1 MAEATTGNNLA
12 GLNQGTG
19 IVSRISSSISN
30 VRKMTSDP
38 AVQKS
43 VPLIF
48 GVIVAFI
55 GLIVFFTM
63 QKSDMT
69 TLFASLPESE
79 KANVIQTLKQ
89 NGVDVSLNPSTGE
102 VIVPVKDYH
111 ESRMLLAGEG
121 LPSSVPDGYDTLGDM
136 PMGTSR
142 SVEAI
147 KIKQSL
153 EAELARSVNHISGI
167 SSARVHLAIPEKT
180 VFAREIALPSASVFV
195 KLSNGRSLGRQQVQS
210 IVHLVA
216 SSVPNLPSENIT
228 VVDQFGELLSKP
240 SSDVASSAS
249 NEQMSQTMRLGEI
262 YRSRIISLLTPIVGA
277 GNLKAEINV
286 DMNFTKREITEESVD
301 PKGNA
306 LRSEQTSLD
315 ESANPEARGIPGAL
329 SNAPPLAPDLKTKVP
344 EGKDAGGSLK
354 QRSQTSVKNYEVSR
368 KVETT
373 TAQYGEIKKIKAAVI
388 IREKKIIT
396 PEGLVTFEKF
406 SDEKLLEIKSLV
418 QEALGFDEV
427 RGDSVTV
434 TSSPFVDILE
444 ADVVPWYENESIK
457 ELAQQLATVL
467 ILAIVIFGALHPLL
481 KRVLVP
487 AGYTSGPG
495 AMAADDI
502 DDADEKIEVQEGESL
517 EDIKAKLKPK
527 KSAISAEM
535 LDTANTYDDKVAII
549 RMIVGDEAGR
559 VSSVFRN
566 MMSQNAKSDE
576 DKG

>member
-1 MAEATTGNNLA
+1 MAEATTGNNLT
-12 GLNQGTG
+12 GMNQSTG

-43 VPLIF
+43 IPLIF

-240 SSDVASSAS
+240 SKDVATSAS

-388 IREKKIIT
+388 IREKKIVT

-535 LDTANTYDDKVAII
+535 LDTANTYDDKVAVI

-559 VSSVFRN
+559 VSSVFKG
-566 MMSQNAKSDE
+566 MMEQDS
-576 DKG
+576 

>member
-1 MAEATTGNNLA
+1 MAEATTGNDL
-12 GLNQGTG
+12 TG
-19 IVSRISSSISN
+19 INQSTNPISRVFKSISN
-30 VRKMTSDP
+30 VRRMTSDP

-48 GVIVAFI
+48 GVIVAFV

-79 KANVIQTLKQ
+79 KSLVIQTLKQ
-89 NGVDVSLNPSTGE
+89 NGVNASLNPSTGE
-102 VIVPVKDYH
+102 VTVPVKDYH

-121 LPSSVPDGYDTLGDM
+121 LPSSVPDGYDSLGDM

-153 EAELARSVNHISGI
+153 EAELSRSINHISGVN
-167 SSARVHLAIPEKT
+167 SARVHLAIPEKT

-195 KLSNGRSLGRQQVQS
+195 KLANGRSLGRQQVQS

-240 SSDVASSAS
+240 SNNLSAS
-249 NEQMSQTMRLGEI
+249 ISSEQMSQTMRLGEI
-262 YRSRIISLLTPIVGA
+262 YKSRIISLLTPIVGA

-286 DMNFTKREITEESVD
+286 DMNFTQREITEESVD

-306 LRSEQTSLD
+306 LRSEQNSLD

-329 SNAPPLAPDLKTKVP
+329 SNAPPLAPDLKTQAP
-344 EGKDAGGSLK
+344 EGKEVGGNLK

-373 TAQYGEIKKIKAAVI
+373 KAQYGEIKRIKAAVI
-388 IREKKIIT
+388 IRQKEIVN
-396 PEGLVTFEKF
+396 PEGVVTFENF
-406 SDEKLLEIKSLV
+406 SEEKLLEIKSLV
-418 QEALGFDEV
+418 QEALGFDEA

-444 ADVVPWYENESIK
+444 ADSVPWYENTSIQ
-457 ELAQQLATVL
+457 ELTQQIATVL

-487 AGYTSGPG
+487 TGYSSGPG
-495 AMAADDI
+495 VMASDEEDDI
-502 DDADEKIEVQEGESL
+502 DDKIEVQEGESL

-527 KSAISAEM
+527 KAAISAEM
-535 LDTANTYDDKVAII
+535 LDTANTYDDKVAVI

-559 VSSVFRN
+559 VSSVFKN
-566 MMSQNAKSDE
+566 MMEKE
-576 DKG
+576 

>member
-1 MAEATTGNNLA
+1 MAEATTGNDIT
-12 GLNQGTG
+12 GVNQNAN
-19 IVSRISSSISN
+19 IISRISSSISN
-30 VRKMTSDP
+30 VRRMTSDP

-43 VPLIF
+43 IPLIF

-69 TLFASLPESE
+69 TLFSSLPESE
-79 KANVIQTLKQ
+79 KALVVQTLKQ
-89 NGVDVSLNPSTGE
+89 NGVNASLNPSTGE
-102 VIVPVKDYH
+102 VVVPVKDYH

-121 LPSSVPDGYDTLGDM
+121 LPSSVPDGYDSLGDM

-153 EAELARSVNHISGI
+153 EAELSRSINHISGV

-195 KLSNGRSLGRQQVQS
+195 KLANGRSLGRQQVQS

-240 SSDVASSAS
+240 SNDLSAS
-249 NEQMSQTMRLGEI
+249 ISSEQMSQTMRLGEI
-262 YRSRIISLLTPIVGA
+262 YKSRIISLLTPIVGA

-286 DMNFTKREITEESVD
+286 DMNFTQKEITEESVD

-306 LRSEQTSLD
+306 LRSEQSSLD

-329 SNAPPLAPDLKTKVP
+329 SNAPPLAPDLKKEVP
-344 EGKDAGGSLK
+344 QGKEPGGTLK

-373 TAQYGEIKKIKAAVI
+373 KAQYGEIEKIKAAVI
-388 IREKKIIT
+388 IREKKIIS
-396 PEGLVTFEKF
+396 PEGVITFEKF

-418 QEALGFDEV
+418 QEALGFDEA

-444 ADVVPWYENESIK
+444 ADEVPWYENDSVK
-457 ELAQQLATVL
+457 ELTQQLATVL

-495 AMAADDI
+495 VIASDEEDDV
-502 DDADEKIEVQEGESL
+502 DDKIEVQEGESL

-527 KSAISAEM
+527 KAAISAEM
-535 LDTANTYDDKVAII
+535 LDTANTYDDKVAVI

-559 VSSVFRN
+559 VSSVFKN
-566 MMSQNAKSDE
+566 MMEKE
-576 DKG
+576 

>member
-1 MAEATTGNNLA
+1 MAEATAENNLV
-12 GLNQGTG
+12 GINQGTG
-19 IVSRISSSISN
+19 VISRISSAVSN
-30 VRKMTSDP
+30 VRKITSDP

-43 VPLIF
+43 VPLVF

-55 GLIVFFTM
+55 GIIVFFTM
-63 QKSDMT
+63 QKSEMT

-79 KANVIQTLKQ
+79 KSAVVQALKQ

-102 VIVPVKDYH
+102 VIVPLNDYH
-111 ESRMLLAGEG
+111 QSRMLLAAEG
-121 LPSSVPDGYDTLGDM
+121 LPASVPDGYQSLGDM

-153 EAELARSVNHISGI
+153 EAELSRSITFISGI

-180 VFAREIALPSASVFV
+180 VFARELALPSASVFI
-195 KLSNGRSLGRQQVQS
+195 KLANGRSLGRQQVQS

-216 SSVPNLPSENIT
+216 SSVPSLPSENIT
-228 VVDQFGELLSKP
+228 VIDQFGELLSKP
-240 SSDVASSAS
+240 SSDAGSTASD
-249 NEQMSQTMRLGEI
+249 EQMSQTMRLGEI
-262 YRSRIISLLTPIVGA
+262 YRSRVVSLLTPMVGA

-286 DMNFTKREITEESVD
+286 DMSFTKSEITEESVD
-301 PKGNA
+301 PTGNA

-329 SNAPPLAPDLKTKVP
+329 SNAPPLAPDLKTETP
-344 EGKDAGGSLK
+344 AAQGEANNLK

-373 TAQYGEIKKIKAAVI
+373 TAQYGQIKKIKAAVI
-388 IREKKIIT
+388 IREKKIIAPDGT
-396 PEGLVTFEKF
+396 ISFDKL
-406 SDEKLLEIKSLV
+406 SDEKILEIKSLV
-418 QEALGFDEV
+418 QEALGFDKV

-434 TSSPFVDILE
+434 TSSPFVDIME
-444 ADVVPWYENESIK
+444 VAAAPWYESDAVRD
-457 ELAQQLATVL
+457 LAQQLATVL

-487 AGYTSGPG
+487 SGYSTGMG
-495 AMAADDI
+495 AMSGDD
-502 DDADEKIEVQEGESL
+502 DEMDNEKIEVSEGESL

-527 KSAISAEM
+527 KSSISAEM
-535 LDTANTYDDKVAII
+535 LDTANTYDDKVAVI

-559 VSSVFRN
+559 VSSVFKR
-566 MMSQNAKSDE
+566 MMQNDN
-576 DKG
+576 

>member
-1 MAEATTGNNLA
+1 MAEATTGNNLS
-12 GLNQGTG
+12 GLNQSTG
-19 IVSRISSSISN
+19 IVSRISTSISN
-30 VRKMTSDP
+30 VRKITSDP

-43 VPLIF
+43 IPLIF

-79 KANVIQTLKQ
+79 KASVIQTLKQ
-89 NGVDVSLNPSTGE
+89 NGIDVSLNPTTGE
-102 VIVPVKDYH
+102 VVVPVAEYH

-121 LPSSVPDGYDTLGDM
+121 LPSSVPNGYDTLGDM

-142 SVEAI
+142 SVEAV

-153 EAELARSVNHISGI
+153 EAELSRSINHISGVT
-167 SSARVHLAIPEKT
+167 SARVHLAIPEKT

-240 SSDVASSAS
+240 SGDSSTTASS
-249 NEQMSQTMRLGEI
+249 EQMSQTMRLGEI
-262 YRSRIISLLTPIVGA
+262 YRSRIISLLTPMVGA
-277 GNLKAEINV
+277 GNLKAEVNV

-329 SNAPPLAPDLKTKVP
+329 SNSPPLAPDLKKEAP
-344 EGKDAGGSLK
+344 ENKGVGANLK

-373 TAQYGEIKKIKAAVI
+373 TAQYGEVKKIKAAVI
-388 IREKKIIT
+388 IREMKSVS
-396 PEGLVTFEKF
+396 PEGVVSFEKF

-418 QEALGFDEV
+418 QEALGFDEA

-434 TSSPFVDILE
+434 TSSPFVDALE
-444 ADVVPWYENESIK
+444 EEIVPWYENESVK

-487 AGYTSGPG
+487 AGYTSGAG
-495 AMAADDI
+495 VMAADEE
-502 DDADEKIEVQEGESL
+502 DDADDKIEVQEGESL

-527 KSAISAEM
+527 KSSISAEM
-535 LDTANTYDDKVAII
+535 LDTANTYDDKVAVI

-559 VSSVFRN
+559 VSSVF
-566 MMSQNAKSDE
+566 KSMIEKDS
-576 DKG
+576 

>member
-1 MAEATTGNNLA
+1 MAEATTGNNIA
-12 GLNQGTG
+12 GINQGTG
-19 IVSRISSSISN
+19 IISRISSSISN

-63 QKSDMT
+63 QKADMT

-79 KANVIQTLKQ
+79 KSVVIQTLKQ
-89 NGVDVSLNPSTGE
+89 NGVNVSLNPSTGE
-102 VIVPVKDYH
+102 VTVPLEDYH
-111 ESRMLLAGEG
+111 NSRMLLAAEG
-121 LPSSVPDGYDTLGDM
+121 LPSSVPDGYDNLSDM

-147 KIKQSL
+147 RIKQSL
-153 EAELARSVNHISGI
+153 EAELSRSINFISGI

-195 KLSNGRSLGRQQVQS
+195 KLSSGRSLGRQQIQS

-240 SSDVASSAS
+240 SSDAASTASS
-249 NEQMSQTMRLGEI
+249 EQMSQTMRLGEI
-262 YRSRIISLLTPIVGA
+262 YKSRVISLLTPIVGA

-286 DMNFTKREITEESVD
+286 DMNFTKSEITEESVD

-329 SNAPPLAPDLKTKVP
+329 SNAPPLAPDLKKEAP
-344 EGKDAGGSLK
+344 ESAGAGTNLK

-373 TAQYGEIKKIKAAVI
+373 TAQYGVIKKIKAAVI
-388 IREKKIIT
+388 IREKKVLT
-396 PEGLVTFEKF
+396 AEGTYTFETLSK
-406 SDEKLLEIKSLV
+406 EKLIEIKSLV
-418 QEALGFDEV
+418 QEALGFDEA

-444 ADVVPWYENESIK
+444 ADIEPWYENNSIK
-457 ELAQQLATVL
+457 EMLQQFATIL

-481 KRVLVP
+481 KRVMVP
-487 AGYTSGPG
+487 ASFSSGAG
-495 AMAADDI
+495 VMAGDEIDI
-502 DDADEKIEVQEGESL
+502 DDEKIEVQEGESL

-535 LDTANTYDDKVAII
+535 LDTANTYDDKVAVI

-559 VSSVFRN
+559 VSSVFKG
-566 MMSQNAKSDE
+566 MMGNDARDS
-576 DKG
+576 

>member
-1 MAEATTGNNLA
+1 MAEATTGNNIA
-12 GLNQGTG
+12 GINQGTG
-19 IVSRISSSISN
+19 IISRISSSISN

-63 QKSDMT
+63 QKADMT
-69 TLFASLPESE
+69 TLFASLPENE
-79 KANVIQTLKQ
+79 KSAVIQTLKQ
-89 NGVDVSLNPSTGE
+89 NGVNVSLNPSTGE
-102 VIVPVKDYH
+102 VIVPLEDYH
-111 ESRMLLAGEG
+111 NSRMLLAAEG
-121 LPSSVPDGYDTLGDM
+121 LPSSVPDGYDNLSDM

-147 KIKQSL
+147 RIKQSL
-153 EAELARSVNHISGI
+153 EAELSRSINFISGI

-195 KLSNGRSLGRQQVQS
+195 KLSNGRSLGRQQIQS

-240 SSDVASSAS
+240 SGDAAGTAS

-262 YRSRIISLLTPIVGA
+262 YKSRVISLLTPIVGA

-286 DMNFTKREITEESVD
+286 DMNFTKSEITEESVD

-315 ESANPEARGIPGAL
+315 ESAKPEARGIPGAL
-329 SNAPPLAPDLKTKVP
+329 SNAPPLAPDLNKEAP
-344 EGKDAGGSLK
+344 EGKGAGKNLQ

-373 TAQYGEIKKIKAAVI
+373 TAQYGVIKKIKAAVI
-388 IREKKIIT
+388 IREKKVLT
-396 PEGLVTFEKF
+396 AEGTYTFETLSK
-406 SDEKLLEIKSLV
+406 EKLLEIKSLV

-434 TSSPFVDILE
+434 TSSPFVDMLE
-444 ADVVPWYENESIK
+444 ADIEPWYENNSIK
-457 ELAQQLATVL
+457 EMLQQFATVL

-481 KRVLVP
+481 KRVMVP
-487 AGYTSGPG
+487 AGFSSGVG
-495 AMAADDI
+495 SMAGDEI
-502 DDADEKIEVQEGESL
+502 DVDDEKIEVQEGESL

-535 LDTANTYDDKVAII
+535 LDTANTYDDKVAVI

-559 VSSVFRN
+559 VSSVFKG
-566 MMSQNAKSDE
+566 MMGNDARDS
-576 DKG
+576 

>member
-1 MAEATTGNNLA
+1 MAEATTGNNLS
-12 GLNQGTG
+12 GLSQNTG

-30 VRKMTSDP
+30 VRKITSDP

-43 VPLIF
+43 IPLIF

-79 KANVIQTLKQ
+79 KAAVIQTLKQ
-89 NGVDVSLNPSTGE
+89 NGVDVSLNPTTGE
-102 VIVPVKDYH
+102 VIVPVAEYH

-121 LPSSVPDGYDTLGDM
+121 LPSSVPNGYDTLGDM

-142 SVEAI
+142 SVEAV

-153 EAELARSVNHISGI
+153 EAELSRSINHISGV

-180 VFAREIALPSASVFV
+180 VFAREIALPSASIFV

-240 SSDVASSAS
+240 SGDGSATAS

-277 GNLKAEINV
+277 GNLKAEVNV
-286 DMNFTKREITEESVD
+286 DMNFTKSEITEESVD

-329 SNAPPLAPDLKTKVP
+329 SNAPPLAPDLKTEAP
-344 EGKDAGGSLK
+344 ENKGVGANLK

-373 TAQYGEIKKIKAAVI
+373 TAQYGQITKIKAAVI
-388 IREKKIIT
+388 IREMKSVS
-396 PEGLVTFEKF
+396 PEGTVAFEKF
-406 SDEKLLEIKSLV
+406 SDEKLVEIKSLV
-418 QEALGFDEV
+418 QEALGFDQT

-434 TSSPFVDILE
+434 TSSPFVDALE
-444 ADVVPWYENESIK
+444 AEIVPWYENESIK

-487 AGYTSGPG
+487 AGYTSGVG
-495 AMAADDI
+495 SVALDEEDDV
-502 DDADEKIEVQEGESL
+502 DEKIEVQEGESL

-527 KSAISAEM
+527 KSSISAEM
-535 LDTANTYDDKVAII
+535 LDTANTYDDKVAVI

-559 VSSVFRN
+559 VSSVF
-566 MMSQNAKSDE
+566 
-576 DKG
+576 KGMIEKDS

>member
-1 MAEATTGNNLA
+1 MAEATTGNDLTGA
-12 GLNQGTG
+12 NQSTG
-19 IVSRISSSISN
+19 VISRISTSISN
-30 VRKMTSDP
+30 VRRMTSDP

-43 VPLIF
+43 IPLIF
-48 GVIVAFI
+48 GVIVAFV

-79 KANVIQTLKQ
+79 KALVVQTLKQ
-89 NGVDVSLNPSTGE
+89 NGVNASLNPSTGE
-102 VIVPVKDYH
+102 VVVPVKDYH

-121 LPSSVPDGYDTLGDM
+121 LPSSVPDGYDSLGDM

-153 EAELARSVNHISGI
+153 EAELSRSINHISGV

-195 KLSNGRSLGRQQVQS
+195 KLANGRSLGRQQVQS

-240 SSDVASSAS
+240 SNDISAS
-249 NEQMSQTMRLGEI
+249 ISGEQMSQTMRLGEI
-262 YRSRIISLLTPIVGA
+262 YKSRIISLLTPIVGA

-286 DMNFTKREITEESVD
+286 DMNFTQREITEESVD

-306 LRSEQTSLD
+306 LRSEQSSLD

-344 EGKDAGGSLK
+344 EGKEVGGKLK

-373 TAQYGEIKKIKAAVI
+373 KAQYGEIKKIKAAVI
-388 IREKKIIT
+388 IREKKIINT
-396 PEGLVTFEKF
+396 EGVVTFEKF
-406 SDEKLLEIKSLV
+406 SEEKLLEIKSLV
-418 QEALGFDEV
+418 QEALGFDEA

-444 ADVVPWYENESIK
+444 ADIIPWYENESVK

-487 AGYTSGPG
+487 SSYSYGPG
-495 AMAADDI
+495 AVASDEDDDV
-502 DDADEKIEVQEGESL
+502 DDKIEVQEGESL

-527 KSAISAEM
+527 KAAISAEM
-535 LDTANTYDDKVAII
+535 LDTANTYDDKVAVI

-559 VSSVFRN
+559 VSSVFKN
-566 MMSQNAKSDE
+566 MMEKE
-576 DKG
+576 

>member
-1 MAEATTGNNLA
+1 MAEATTGNDITGA
-12 GLNQGTG
+12 TQSTG
-19 IVSRISSSISN
+19 IISRISSSISN
-30 VRKMTSDP
+30 VRRMTADP

-43 VPLIF
+43 IPLMF
-48 GVIVAFI
+48 GVIVAFA
-55 GLIVFFTM
+55 GLVVFFTM
-63 QKSDMT
+63 QKSEMT

-79 KANVIQTLKQ
+79 KALVVQTLKQ
-89 NGVDVSLNPSTGE
+89 NGVSASLNPATGE
-102 VIVPVKDYH
+102 VVVPVKDYH

-121 LPSSVPDGYDTLGDM
+121 LPSSVPDGYDSLGDM

-153 EAELARSVNHISGI
+153 EAELARSVNHISGV

-195 KLSNGRSLGRQQVQS
+195 KLANGRSLGRQQVQS

-240 SSDVASSAS
+240 SNDASAS
-249 NEQMSQTMRLGEI
+249 ISSEQMSQTMRLGEI
-262 YRSRIISLLTPIVGA
+262 YKSRIISLLTPIVGA

-286 DMNFTKREITEESVD
+286 DMTFTQREITEESVD

-306 LRSEQTSLD
+306 LRSEQSSLD

-329 SNAPPLAPDLKTKVP
+329 SNAPPLAPDLKTEAP
-344 EGKDAGGSLK
+344 EGKGAGNTLK

-373 TAQYGEIKKIKAAVI
+373 KAQYGEIKKIKAAVI
-388 IREKKIIT
+388 IREKKIIS
-396 PEGLVTFEKF
+396 PEGVETFEKF
-406 SDEKLLEIKSLV
+406 SEEKLLEIKSLV
-418 QEALGFDEV
+418 QEALGYDEA

-444 ADVVPWYENESIK
+444 AEAAPWYENASVK
-457 ELAQQLATVL
+457 ELAKQLATVL
-467 ILAIVIFGALHPLL
+467 ILAIVIFGAFLPLL

-487 AGYTSGPG
+487 AGYQSGPG
-495 AMAADDI
+495 AMASDADD
-502 DDADEKIEVQEGESL
+502 DEEDKIEVQEGESL

-527 KSAISAEM
+527 KAAISAEM
-535 LDTANTYDDKVAII
+535 LDTANTYDDKVAVI
-549 RMIVGDEAGR
+549 RMIVGDEAAR
-559 VSSVFRN
+559 VSSVFKN
-566 MMSQNAKSDE
+566 MMEKE
-576 DKG
+576 

>member
-1 MAEATTGNNLA
+1 MAEATTGNNLS
-12 GLNQGTG
+12 GLSQNTG
-19 IVSRISSSISN
+19 IVSRISTSISN
-30 VRKMTSDP
+30 VRKITSDP

-79 KANVIQTLKQ
+79 KAAVIQTLKQ
-89 NGVDVSLNPSTGE
+89 NGVDVSLNPTTGE
-102 VIVPVKDYH
+102 VIVPVADYH

-142 SVEAI
+142 SVEAV

-153 EAELARSVNHISGI
+153 EAELARSINHISGV

-216 SSVPNLPSENIT
+216 SSVPNLPSEKIT

-240 SSDVASSAS
+240 SSDRSTTASD
-249 NEQMSQTMRLGEI
+249 EQMSQTMRLGEI

-277 GNLKAEINV
+277 GNLKAEVNV
-286 DMNFTKREITEESVD
+286 DMNFTKREVTEESVD

-306 LRSEQTSLD
+306 LRSEQNSLD

-329 SNAPPLAPDLKTKVP
+329 SNSPPLAPDLKTETP
-344 EGKDAGGSLK
+344 ESKAVGGNLK

-368 KVETT
+368 KIETT
-373 TAQYGEIKKIKAAVI
+373 TAQYGEITKIKAAVI
-388 IREKKIIT
+388 IREMKT
-396 PEGLVTFEKF
+396 VSPEGTVSFEKF
-406 SDEKLLEIKSLV
+406 SDEKLSEIKSLV
-418 QEALGFDEV
+418 QEALGFDKA

-434 TSSPFVDILE
+434 TSSPFVDALE
-444 ADVVPWYENESIK
+444 VEVAPWYENESIK
-457 ELAQQLATVL
+457 ELAQQFATVL

-487 AGYTSGPG
+487 AGYSAGVSS
-495 AMAADDI
+495 MALDEE

-527 KSAISAEM
+527 KSSISAEM
-535 LDTANTYDDKVAII
+535 LDTANTYDDKVAVI

-559 VSSVFRN
+559 VSSVF
-566 MMSQNAKSDE
+566 KSMIEKDS
-576 DKG
+576 

>member
-1 MAEATTGNNLA
+1 MAEATTGNNLS
-12 GLNQGTG
+12 GLSQNTG

-30 VRKMTSDP
+30 VRKITSDP

-43 VPLIF
+43 IPLIF

-63 QKSDMT
+63 QKSEMT

-79 KANVIQTLKQ
+79 KAAVIQNLKQ
-89 NGVDVSLNPSTGE
+89 NGVDVSLNPTTGE
-102 VIVPVKDYH
+102 VIVPVADYH

-121 LPSSVPDGYDTLGDM
+121 LPSSVPNGYDTLGDM

-142 SVEAI
+142 SVEAV

-153 EAELARSVNHISGI
+153 EAELSRSINHISGV

-180 VFAREIALPSASVFV
+180 VFAREIALPSASIFV

-240 SSDVASSAS
+240 SSDGSATAS

-277 GNLKAEINV
+277 GNLKAEVNV
-286 DMNFTKREITEESVD
+286 DMNFTKSEITEESVD

-329 SNAPPLAPDLKTKVP
+329 SNAPPLAPDLKTQAP
-344 EGKDAGGSLK
+344 ENKGVGANLK

-368 KVETT
+368 KVQTT
-373 TAQYGEIKKIKAAVI
+373 TAQYGQITKIKAAVI
-388 IREKKIIT
+388 IREMKSVS
-396 PEGLVTFEKF
+396 PEGTVTFEKF
-406 SDEKLLEIKSLV
+406 SDEKLVEIKSLV
-418 QEALGFDEV
+418 QEALGFDET

-434 TSSPFVDILE
+434 TSSPFVDALE
-444 ADVVPWYENESIK
+444 AEIVPWYENESVK

-487 AGYTSGPG
+487 TGYASGVG
-495 AMAADDI
+495 SVALNEEDDI
-502 DDADEKIEVQEGESL
+502 DDKIEVQEGESL

-527 KSAISAEM
+527 KSQISAEM
-535 LDTANTYDDKVAII
+535 LDTANTYDDKVAVI

-559 VSSVFRN
+559 VSSVFKH
-566 MMSQNAKSDE
+566 MIEKDS
-576 DKG
+576 

>member
-1 MAEATTGNNLA
+1 MAEATTGNNLS
-12 GLNQGTG
+12 GLSQNTG
-19 IVSRISSSISN
+19 IVSRISTSFSN
-30 VRKMTSDP
+30 VRKITSDP

-43 VPLIF
+43 IPLIF

-79 KANVIQTLKQ
+79 KAAVIQTLKQ
-89 NGVDVSLNPSTGE
+89 NGVDVSLNPTTGE
-102 VIVPVKDYH
+102 VIVPVADYH

-121 LPSSVPDGYDTLGDM
+121 LPSSVPNGYDTLGDM

-142 SVEAI
+142 SVEAV

-153 EAELARSVNHISGI
+153 EAELSRSINHISGV

-240 SSDVASSAS
+240 SSDRSTSAS
-249 NEQMSQTMRLGEI
+249 DEQMSQTMRLGEI

-277 GNLKAEINV
+277 GNLKAEVNV

-315 ESANPEARGIPGAL
+315 ESVNPEARGIPGAL
-329 SNAPPLAPDLKTKVP
+329 SNAPPLAPDLTKETP
-344 EGKDAGGSLK
+344 ESKGVGGNLN

-373 TAQYGEIKKIKAAVI
+373 TAQYGEITKIKAAVI
-388 IREKKIIT
+388 IREMKT
-396 PEGLVTFEKF
+396 VSPEGTATFEKF
-406 SDEKLLEIKSLV
+406 SDEKLSEIKSLV
-418 QEALGFDEV
+418 QEALGFDEA

-434 TSSPFVDILE
+434 TSSPFVDALE
-444 ADVVPWYENESIK
+444 EEVAPWYENESIK

-467 ILAIVIFGALHPLL
+467 ILAIVVFGALHPLL

-487 AGYTSGPG
+487 AGSTAGVGSI
-495 AMAADDI
+495 ALDEQ

-527 KSAISAEM
+527 KSSISAEM
-535 LDTANTYDDKVAII
+535 LDTANTYDDKVAVI

-559 VSSVFRN
+559 VSSVF
-566 MMSQNAKSDE
+566 KSMI
-576 DKG
+576 DKDS

>member
-1 MAEATTGNNLA
+1 
-12 GLNQGTG
+12 
-19 IVSRISSSISN
+19 
-30 VRKMTSDP
+30 
-38 AVQKS
+38 
-43 VPLIF
+43 
-48 GVIVAFI
+48 
-55 GLIVFFTM
+55 
-63 QKSDMT
+63 
-69 TLFASLPESE
+69 
-79 KANVIQTLKQ
+79 
-89 NGVDVSLNPSTGE
+89 
-102 VIVPVKDYH
+102 
-111 ESRMLLAGEG
+111 
-121 LPSSVPDGYDTLGDM
+121 
-136 PMGTSR
+136 
-142 SVEAI
+142 
-147 KIKQSL
+147 
-153 EAELARSVNHISGI
+153 
-167 SSARVHLAIPEKT
+167 
-180 VFAREIALPSASVFV
+180 
-195 KLSNGRSLGRQQVQS
+195 
-210 IVHLVA
+210 
-216 SSVPNLPSENIT
+216 
-228 VVDQFGELLSKP
+228 
-240 SSDVASSAS
+240 
-249 NEQMSQTMRLGEI
+249 MRLGEI

-388 IREKKIIT
+388 IREKKIVT

-535 LDTANTYDDKVAII
+535 LDTANTYDDKVAVI

-559 VSSVFRN
+559 VSSVFKG
-566 MMSQNAKSDE
+566 MMEQDS
-576 DKG
+576 

>member
-1 MAEATTGNNLA
+1 MAEATTGNNLS
-12 GLNQGTG
+12 GLSQNTG

-30 VRKMTSDP
+30 VRKITSDP

-43 VPLIF
+43 IPLIF

-79 KANVIQTLKQ
+79 KAAVIQTLKQ
-89 NGVDVSLNPSTGE
+89 NGVDVSLNPTTGE
-102 VIVPVKDYH
+102 VIVPVAEYH

-121 LPSSVPDGYDTLGDM
+121 LPSSVPNGYDTLGDM

-142 SVEAI
+142 SVEAV

-153 EAELARSVNHISGI
+153 EAELSRSINHISGV

-180 VFAREIALPSASVFV
+180 VFAREIALPSASIFV

-240 SSDVASSAS
+240 SGDGSTTAS

-277 GNLKAEINV
+277 GNLKAEVNV
-286 DMNFTKREITEESVD
+286 DMNFTKSEITEESVD

-329 SNAPPLAPDLKTKVP
+329 SNAPPLAPDLKKEAP
-344 EGKDAGGSLK
+344 ENKGVGANLK

-373 TAQYGEIKKIKAAVI
+373 TAQYGQITKIKAAVI
-388 IREKKIIT
+388 IREMKT
-396 PEGLVTFEKF
+396 VSPEGTVTFEKF

-418 QEALGFDEV
+418 QEALGFDET

-434 TSSPFVDILE
+434 TSSPFVDALE
-444 ADVVPWYENESIK
+444 AEIVPWYENESIK

-487 AGYTSGPG
+487 AGYTSGVG
-495 AMAADDI
+495 SVALDEEDDV
-502 DDADEKIEVQEGESL
+502 DEKIEVQEGESL

-527 KSAISAEM
+527 KSSISAEM
-535 LDTANTYDDKVAII
+535 LDTANTYDDKVAVI

-559 VSSVFRN
+559 VSSVF
-566 MMSQNAKSDE
+566 
-576 DKG
+576 KGMIEKDS

>member
-1 MAEATTGNNLA
+1 MAEATAENNLV
-12 GLNQGTG
+12 GINQGTG
-19 IVSRISSSISN
+19 VISRISSAVSN
-30 VRKMTSDP
+30 VRKITSDP

-43 VPLIF
+43 VPLVF

-55 GLIVFFTM
+55 GIIVFFTM
-63 QKSDMT
+63 QKSEMT

-79 KANVIQTLKQ
+79 KSAVVQALKQ

-102 VIVPVKDYH
+102 VIVPLNDYH
-111 ESRMLLAGEG
+111 QSRMLLAAEG
-121 LPSSVPDGYDTLGDM
+121 LPASVPDGYQSLGDM

-153 EAELARSVNHISGI
+153 EAELSRSITFISGI

-180 VFAREIALPSASVFV
+180 VFARELALPSASVFI
-195 KLSNGRSLGRQQVQS
+195 KLANGRSLGRQQVQS

-216 SSVPNLPSENIT
+216 SSVPSLPSENIT
-228 VVDQFGELLSKP
+228 VIDQFGELLSKP
-240 SSDVASSAS
+240 SSDAGSTASD
-249 NEQMSQTMRLGEI
+249 EQMSQTMRLGEI
-262 YRSRIISLLTPIVGA
+262 YRSRVVSLLTPMVGA

-286 DMNFTKREITEESVD
+286 DMSFTKSEITEESVD
-301 PKGNA
+301 PSGNA

-329 SNAPPLAPDLKTKVP
+329 SNAPPLAPDLKTETP
-344 EGKDAGGSLK
+344 AAQGEANNLK

-373 TAQYGEIKKIKAAVI
+373 TAQYGQIKKIKAAVI
-388 IREKKIIT
+388 IREKKIIAPDGT
-396 PEGLVTFEKF
+396 ISFDKL
-406 SDEKLLEIKSLV
+406 SDEKILEIKSLV
-418 QEALGFDEV
+418 QEALGFDKV

-434 TSSPFVDILE
+434 TSSPFVDIME
-444 ADVVPWYENESIK
+444 VAAAPWYESDAVRD
-457 ELAQQLATVL
+457 LAQQLATVL

-487 AGYTSGPG
+487 SGYSTGMG
-495 AMAADDI
+495 AMSGDD
-502 DDADEKIEVQEGESL
+502 DEKDNEKIEVSEGESL

-527 KSAISAEM
+527 KASISAEM
-535 LDTANTYDDKVAII
+535 LDTANTYDDKVAVI

-559 VSSVFRN
+559 VSSVFKR
-566 MMSQNAKSDE
+566 MMQNDN
-576 DKG
+576 

>member
-12 GLNQGTG
+12 GLDQGTG
-19 IVSRISSSISN
+19 IMSRVSSTFSN
-30 VRKMTSDP
+30 VRRMSADP

-43 VPLIF
+43 VPLVF

-55 GLIVFFTM
+55 GIIVFFTM
-63 QKSDMT
+63 QKPDMT

-79 KANVIQTLKQ
+79 KSAVIQTLKQ

-102 VIVPVKDYH
+102 VVVPLDAYH
-111 ESRMLLAGEG
+111 QARMLLAAEG
-121 LPSSVPDGYDTLGDM
+121 LPASVPDGYQSLGDM

-153 EAELARSVNHISGI
+153 EAELARSVNFISGI

-180 VFAREIALPSASVFV
+180 VFARELALPSASVFV

-216 SSVPNLPSENIT
+216 SSVPNLPAENIT

-240 SSDVASSAS
+240 SSDVGSTVS

-262 YRSRIISLLTPIVGA
+262 YRSRVISLLTPMVGA

-286 DMNFTKREITEESVD
+286 DMNFTKSQTTTESVD

-315 ESANPEARGIPGAL
+315 ESANPEAKGIPGAL
-329 SNAPPLAPDLKTKVP
+329 TNAPPLAPDLKTTTP
-344 EGKDAGGSLK
+344 DALNAGNNLK
-354 QRSQTSVKNYEVSR
+354 QRSQTSVKNYEVS
-368 KVETT
+368 KKIETT
-373 TAQYGEIKKIKAAVI
+373 TAQYGQISKIKAAVI
-388 IREKKIIT
+388 IREKKIIAEDGT
-396 PEGLVTFEKF
+396 GSFEKLT
-406 SDEKLLEIKSLV
+406 DKQLLEIKSLV
-418 QEALGFDEV
+418 QEALGFDKA

-434 TSSPFVDILE
+434 TSSPFVDIME
-444 ADVVPWYENESIK
+444 KEIAPWYESSAVK
-457 ELAQQLATVL
+457 DLAQQLATVL

-487 AGYTSGPG
+487 SGFAPG
-495 AMAADDI
+495 AGSIADI
-502 DDADEKIEVQEGESL
+502 DEDDNDKVEVSEGESL

-527 KSAISAEM
+527 KTAISAEM
-535 LDTANTYDDKVAII
+535 LDTANTYDDKVAVI

-559 VSSVFRN
+559 VSSVFKS
-566 MMSQNAKSDE
+566 MMEKDS
-576 DKG
+576 

>member
-1 MAEATTGNNLA
+1 MAEATTGNNLS
-12 GLNQGTG
+12 GLSQNTG
-19 IVSRISSSISN
+19 IVSRISTSISN
-30 VRKMTSDP
+30 VRKITSDP

-79 KANVIQTLKQ
+79 KAAVIQTLKQ
-89 NGVDVSLNPSTGE
+89 NGVDVSLNPTTGE
-102 VIVPVKDYH
+102 VIVPVADYH

-142 SVEAI
+142 SVEAV

-153 EAELARSVNHISGI
+153 EAELARSINHISGV

-216 SSVPNLPSENIT
+216 SSVPNLPSEKIT

-240 SSDVASSAS
+240 SSDRSTTASD
-249 NEQMSQTMRLGEI
+249 EQMSQTMRLGEI

-277 GNLKAEINV
+277 GNLKAEVNV

-306 LRSEQTSLD
+306 LRSEQNSLD

-329 SNAPPLAPDLKTKVP
+329 SNSPPLAPDLKTETP
-344 EGKDAGGSLK
+344 ESKAVGGNLK

-368 KVETT
+368 KIETT
-373 TAQYGEIKKIKAAVI
+373 TAQYGEITKIKAAVI
-388 IREKKIIT
+388 IREMKT
-396 PEGLVTFEKF
+396 VSPEGTVSFEKF
-406 SDEKLLEIKSLV
+406 SDEKLSEIKSLV
-418 QEALGFDEV
+418 QEALGFDEA

-434 TSSPFVDILE
+434 TSSPFVDALE
-444 ADVVPWYENESIK
+444 VEVAPWYENESIK
-457 ELAQQLATVL
+457 ELAQQFATVL

-487 AGYTSGPG
+487 AGYSAGVSS
-495 AMAADDI
+495 MALDEE

-527 KSAISAEM
+527 KSSISAEM
-535 LDTANTYDDKVAII
+535 LDTANTYDDKVAVI

-559 VSSVFRN
+559 VSSVF
-566 MMSQNAKSDE
+566 KSMIEKDS
-576 DKG
+576 

>member
-1 MAEATTGNNLA
+1 MAEATTGNNLS
-12 GLNQGTG
+12 GLSQNTG
-19 IVSRISSSISN
+19 IVSRISTSISN
-30 VRKMTSDP
+30 VRKITSDP

-43 VPLIF
+43 IPLIF

-79 KANVIQTLKQ
+79 KAAVIQTLKQ
-89 NGVDVSLNPSTGE
+89 NGVDVSLNPTTGE
-102 VIVPVKDYH
+102 VIVPVADYH

-121 LPSSVPDGYDTLGDM
+121 LPSSVPNGYDTLGDM

-142 SVEAI
+142 SVEAV

-153 EAELARSVNHISGI
+153 EAELARSINHISGV

-240 SSDVASSAS
+240 SSDRSTTASD
-249 NEQMSQTMRLGEI
+249 EQMSQTMRLGEI

-277 GNLKAEINV
+277 GNLKAEVNV

-329 SNAPPLAPDLKTKVP
+329 SNSPPLAPDLKKETP
-344 EGKDAGGSLK
+344 ESKAVGGNLK

-373 TAQYGEIKKIKAAVI
+373 TAQYGEITKIKAAVI
-388 IREKKIIT
+388 IREMKT
-396 PEGLVTFEKF
+396 VSPEGTVSFEKF
-406 SDEKLLEIKSLV
+406 SDEKLSEIKSLV
-418 QEALGFDEV
+418 QEALGFDEA

-434 TSSPFVDILE
+434 TSSPFVDALE
-444 ADVVPWYENESIK
+444 VEVAPWYENESIK

-487 AGYTSGPG
+487 AGYTAGVGS
-495 AMAADDI
+495 MALDED

-527 KSAISAEM
+527 KSTISAEM
-535 LDTANTYDDKVAII
+535 LDTANTYDDKVAVI

-559 VSSVFRN
+559 VSSVF
-566 MMSQNAKSDE
+566 KSMIEKDS
-576 DKG
+576 

>member
-1 MAEATTGNNLA
+1 MAEATAANNLV

-19 IVSRISSSISN
+19 IISRLSSTFSN
-30 VRKMTSDP
+30 VRKMSSDP

-43 VPLIF
+43 VPLVF

-55 GLIVFFTM
+55 GIIVFFTM
-63 QKSDMT
+63 QKSEMT

-79 KANVIQTLKQ
+79 KSAVVQTLKQ

-102 VIVPVKDYH
+102 VIVPLNDYH
-111 ESRMLLAGEG
+111 QSRMLLAAEG
-121 LPSSVPDGYDTLGDM
+121 LPASVPDGYQSLGDM

-153 EAELARSVNHISGI
+153 EAELSRSITYISGI

-180 VFAREIALPSASVFV
+180 VFARELALPSASVFI
-195 KLSNGRSLGRQQVQS
+195 KLSNGRSLGRQQVKS

-216 SSVPNLPSENIT
+216 SSVPSLPSENIT
-228 VVDQFGELLSKP
+228 VIDQFGELLSKP
-240 SSDVASSAS
+240 SNDASSTAS
-249 NEQMSQTMRLGEI
+249 DEQMSQTMRLGEI
-262 YRSRIISLLTPIVGA
+262 YRSRVVSLLTPMVGA

-286 DMNFTKREITEESVD
+286 DMSFTKSEITEESVD

-329 SNAPPLAPDLKTKVP
+329 SNAPPLAPDLKKETP
-344 EGKDAGGSLK
+344 AAQGAGGNVK
-354 QRSQTSVKNYEVSR
+354 QRSQTSVKNYEISR
-368 KVETT
+368 KIETT
-373 TAQYGEIKKIKAAVI
+373 TAQYGQIKKIKAAVI
-388 IREKKIIT
+388 IREKKNIAPDGTISFDK
-396 PEGLVTFEKF
+396 L

-418 QEALGFDEV
+418 QEALGFDRV
-427 RGDSVTV
+427 RGDSVTI
-434 TSSPFVDILE
+434 TSSPFVDIMETVSL
-444 ADVVPWYENESIK
+444 PWYESDAVRD
-457 ELAQQLATVL
+457 LAQQLATVL

-487 AGYTSGPG
+487 SGYSAGMG
-495 AMAADDI
+495 AISSEEDMDN
-502 DDADEKIEVQEGESL
+502 EKIEVSEGESL

-527 KSAISAEM
+527 KTAISAEM

-559 VSSVFRN
+559 VSSVFKR
-566 MMSQNAKSDE
+566 MMQNDN
-576 DKG
+576 

>member
-1 MAEATTGNNLA
+1 MAEATTGNNLS
-12 GLNQGTG
+12 GLSQNTG
-19 IVSRISSSISN
+19 IVSRISTSISN
-30 VRKMTSDP
+30 VRKITSDP

-43 VPLIF
+43 IPLIF

-79 KANVIQTLKQ
+79 KAAVIQTLKQ
-89 NGVDVSLNPSTGE
+89 NGVDVSLNPTTGE
-102 VIVPVKDYH
+102 VIVPVADYH

-142 SVEAI
+142 SVEAV

-153 EAELARSVNHISGI
+153 EAELARSINHISGV

-216 SSVPNLPSENIT
+216 SSVPNLPSEKIT

-240 SSDVASSAS
+240 SSDRSTTASD
-249 NEQMSQTMRLGEI
+249 EQMSQTMRLGEI

-277 GNLKAEINV
+277 GNLKAEVNV

-329 SNAPPLAPDLKTKVP
+329 SNSPPLAPDLKTETP
-344 EGKDAGGSLK
+344 ESKGVGGNLK

-373 TAQYGEIKKIKAAVI
+373 TAQYGEITKIKAAVI
-388 IREKKIIT
+388 IREMKT
-396 PEGLVTFEKF
+396 VSPEGTVSFEKF
-406 SDEKLLEIKSLV
+406 SDKKLSEIKSLV
-418 QEALGFDEV
+418 QEALGFDEA

-434 TSSPFVDILE
+434 TSSPFVDALE
-444 ADVVPWYENESIK
+444 VEVAPWYENESVK

-487 AGYTSGPG
+487 AGYTAGVGS
-495 AMAADDI
+495 MALDEE

-527 KSAISAEM
+527 KSSISAEM
-535 LDTANTYDDKVAII
+535 LDTANTYDDKVAVI

-559 VSSVFRN
+559 VSSVFKN
-566 MMSQNAKSDE
+566 MIEKDS
-576 DKG
+576 

>member
-1 MAEATTGNNLA
+1 MAEATTGNNIA
-12 GLNQGTG
+12 GINQGTG
-19 IVSRISSSISN
+19 IISRISSSISN

-63 QKSDMT
+63 QKADMT

-79 KANVIQTLKQ
+79 KSVVIQTLKQ
-89 NGVDVSLNPSTGE
+89 NGVNVSLNPSTGE
-102 VIVPVKDYH
+102 VTVPLEDYH
-111 ESRMLLAGEG
+111 NSRMLLAAEG
-121 LPSSVPDGYDTLGDM
+121 LPSSVPDGYDNLSDM

-147 KIKQSL
+147 RIKQSL
-153 EAELARSVNHISGI
+153 EAELSRSINFISGI

-195 KLSNGRSLGRQQVQS
+195 KLSSGRSLGRQQIQS

-240 SSDVASSAS
+240 SSDAASTASS
-249 NEQMSQTMRLGEI
+249 EQMSQTMRLGEI
-262 YRSRIISLLTPIVGA
+262 YKSRVISLLTPIVGA

-286 DMNFTKREITEESVD
+286 DMNFTKSEITEESVD

-329 SNAPPLAPDLKTKVP
+329 SNAPPLAPDLKKEAP
-344 EGKDAGGSLK
+344 ESAGAGTNLK

-373 TAQYGEIKKIKAAVI
+373 TAQYGVIKKIKAAVI
-388 IREKKIIT
+388 IREKKVLT
-396 PEGLVTFEKF
+396 AEGTYTFETLSK
-406 SDEKLLEIKSLV
+406 EKLIEIKSLV
-418 QEALGFDEV
+418 QEALGFDEA

-444 ADVVPWYENESIK
+444 ADIEPWYENNSIK
-457 ELAQQLATVL
+457 EMLQQFATIL

-481 KRVLVP
+481 KRVMVP
-487 AGYTSGPG
+487 ASFSSGGG
-495 AMAADDI
+495 AMADDEIDI
-502 DDADEKIEVQEGESL
+502 DDEKIEVQEGESL

-535 LDTANTYDDKVAII
+535 LDTANTYDDKVAVI

-559 VSSVFRN
+559 VSSVFKG
-566 MMSQNAKSDE
+566 MMGNDARDS
-576 DKG
+576 

>member
-1 MAEATTGNNLA
+1 
-12 GLNQGTG
+12 
-19 IVSRISSSISN
+19 
-30 VRKMTSDP
+30 
-38 AVQKS
+38 
-43 VPLIF
+43 
-48 GVIVAFI
+48 
-55 GLIVFFTM
+55 
-63 QKSDMT
+63 
-69 TLFASLPESE
+69 
-79 KANVIQTLKQ
+79 
-89 NGVDVSLNPSTGE
+89 
-102 VIVPVKDYH
+102 
-111 ESRMLLAGEG
+111 LAGEG
-121 LPSSVPDGYDTLGDM
+121 LPSSVPDGYDNLSDM

-142 SVEAI
+142 SVEAVR
-147 KIKQSL
+147 IKQSL
-153 EAELARSVNHISGI
+153 EAELSRSINFISGI
-167 SSARVHLAIPEKT
+167 SSARVHLAVPEKT
-180 VFAREIALPSASVFV
+180 VFAREVALPSASVFV
-195 KLSNGRSLGRQQVQS
+195 KLSNGRSLGRQQIQS

-240 SSDVASSAS
+240 SSDAAASAS

-262 YRSRIISLLTPIVGA
+262 YKSRVISLLTPIVGA

-329 SNAPPLAPDLKTKVP
+329 SNAPPLAPDLNKEVP
-344 EGKDAGGSLK
+344 EGQGAGTNLK

-388 IREKKIIT
+388 IREKKVLT
-396 PEGLVTFEKF
+396 PEGIFAFEKL
-406 SDEKLLEIKSLV
+406 SKEKLFEIKSLV
-418 QEALGFDEV
+418 QEALGFDEI

-444 ADVVPWYENESIK
+444 ADVVPWYENNSIK
-457 ELAQQLATVL
+457 EIIQQVATVL

-487 AGYTSGPG
+487 VGYSSGAGS
-495 AMAADDI
+495 MVSDEDDEADD
-502 DDADEKIEVQEGESL
+502 KIEVQEGESL

-535 LDTANTYDDKVAII
+535 LDTANTYDDKVAVI

-559 VSSVFRN
+559 VSSVFKG
-566 MMSQNAKSDE
+566 MMEKDS
-576 DKG
+576 

>member
-1 MAEATTGNNLA
+1 MAEATTGNNLS
-12 GLNQGTG
+12 GLNQSTG
-19 IVSRISSSISN
+19 IVSRISTSISN
-30 VRKMTSDP
+30 VRKITSDP

-43 VPLIF
+43 IPLIF

-79 KANVIQTLKQ
+79 KASVIQTLKQ
-89 NGVDVSLNPSTGE
+89 NGIDVSLNPTTGE
-102 VIVPVKDYH
+102 VVVPVAEYH

-121 LPSSVPDGYDTLGDM
+121 LPSSVPNGYDTLGDM

-142 SVEAI
+142 SVEAV

-153 EAELARSVNHISGI
+153 EAELSRSINHISGVT
-167 SSARVHLAIPEKT
+167 SARVHLAIPEKT

-240 SSDVASSAS
+240 SGDSSTTASS
-249 NEQMSQTMRLGEI
+249 EQMSQTMRLGEI
-262 YRSRIISLLTPIVGA
+262 YRSRIISLLTPMVGA
-277 GNLKAEINV
+277 GNLKAEVNV

-329 SNAPPLAPDLKTKVP
+329 SNSPPLAPDLKQEVP
-344 EGKDAGGSLK
+344 ENKGVGANLK

-373 TAQYGEIKKIKAAVI
+373 TAQYGEVKKIKAAVI
-388 IREKKIIT
+388 IREMKSVS
-396 PEGLVTFEKF
+396 PEGVVSFEKF

-418 QEALGFDEV
+418 QEALGFDEA

-434 TSSPFVDILE
+434 TSSPFVDALE
-444 ADVVPWYENESIK
+444 EEIVPWYENESVK

-487 AGYTSGPG
+487 AGYTSGAG
-495 AMAADDI
+495 VMAADED
-502 DDADEKIEVQEGESL
+502 DDADDKIEVQEGETL

-527 KSAISAEM
+527 KSSISAEM
-535 LDTANTYDDKVAII
+535 LDTANTYDDKVAVI

-559 VSSVFRN
+559 VSSVF
-566 MMSQNAKSDE
+566 KSMIEKDS
-576 DKG
+576 

>member
-12 GLNQGTG
+12 GLDQGTG
-19 IVSRISSSISN
+19 IMSRVSSTFSN
-30 VRKMTSDP
+30 VRRMSADP

-43 VPLIF
+43 VPLVF

-55 GLIVFFTM
+55 GIIVFFTM
-63 QKSDMT
+63 QKPDMT

-79 KANVIQTLKQ
+79 KSAVIQTLKQ

-102 VIVPVKDYH
+102 VIVPLDAYH
-111 ESRMLLAGEG
+111 QARMLLAAEG
-121 LPSSVPDGYDTLGDM
+121 LPASVPDGYQSLGDM

-153 EAELARSVNHISGI
+153 EAELARSVNFISGI

-180 VFAREIALPSASVFV
+180 VFARELALPSASVFV

-216 SSVPNLPSENIT
+216 SSVPNLPAENIT

-240 SSDVASSAS
+240 SSDVGSTVS

-262 YRSRIISLLTPIVGA
+262 YRSRVISLLTPMVGA

-286 DMNFTKREITEESVD
+286 DMNFTKSQTTTESVD

-315 ESANPEARGIPGAL
+315 ESANPEAKGIPGAL
-329 SNAPPLAPDLKTKVP
+329 SNAPPLAPDLKQTVP
-344 EGKDAGGSLK
+344 DALNAGNNLK
-354 QRSQTSVKNYEVSR
+354 QRSQTSVKNYEVS
-368 KVETT
+368 KKIETT
-373 TAQYGEIKKIKAAVI
+373 TAQYGQISKIKAAVI
-388 IREKKIIT
+388 IREKKIIAEDGT
-396 PEGLVTFEKF
+396 GSFEKLT
-406 SDEKLLEIKSLV
+406 DNQLLEIKSLV
-418 QEALGFDEV
+418 QEALGFDKA

-434 TSSPFVDILE
+434 TSSPFVDIME
-444 ADVVPWYENESIK
+444 KEIAPWYESSAVK
-457 ELAQQLATVL
+457 DLAQQLATVL

-487 AGYTSGPG
+487 SGFAPG
-495 AMAADDI
+495 AGSIADI
-502 DDADEKIEVQEGESL
+502 DEDDNDKVEVSEGESL

-527 KSAISAEM
+527 KTAISAEM
-535 LDTANTYDDKVAII
+535 LDTANTYDDKVAVI

-559 VSSVFRN
+559 VSSVFKS
-566 MMSQNAKSDE
+566 MMEKDS
-576 DKG
+576 

>member
-1 MAEATTGNNLA
+1 MAEATTGNNIA
-12 GLNQGTG
+12 GINQGTG
-19 IVSRISSSISN
+19 IISRISSSISN

-38 AVQKS
+38 AIQKS

-63 QKSDMT
+63 QKADMT

-79 KANVIQTLKQ
+79 KSVVIQTLKQ
-89 NGVDVSLNPSTGE
+89 NGVNVSLNPSTGE
-102 VIVPVKDYH
+102 VTVPLEDYH
-111 ESRMLLAGEG
+111 NSRMLLAAEG
-121 LPSSVPDGYDTLGDM
+121 LPSSVPDGYDNLSDM

-147 KIKQSL
+147 RIKQSL
-153 EAELARSVNHISGI
+153 EAELSRSINFISGI

-180 VFAREIALPSASVFV
+180 VFARETALPSASVFV
-195 KLSNGRSLGRQQVQS
+195 KLSNGRSLGRQQIQS

-240 SSDVASSAS
+240 SSDAAGTASS
-249 NEQMSQTMRLGEI
+249 EQMSQTMRLGEI
-262 YRSRIISLLTPIVGA
+262 YKSRVISLLTPIVGA

-286 DMNFTKREITEESVD
+286 DMNFTKSEITEESVD

-329 SNAPPLAPDLKTKVP
+329 SNAPPLAPDLKKEAP
-344 EGKDAGGSLK
+344 ESAGAGTNLK

-373 TAQYGEIKKIKAAVI
+373 TAQYGVIKKIKAAVI
-388 IREKKIIT
+388 IREKKVLT
-396 PEGLVTFEKF
+396 AEGTYTFETLSK
-406 SDEKLLEIKSLV
+406 EKLIEIKSLV
-418 QEALGFDEV
+418 QEALGFDEA

-444 ADVVPWYENESIK
+444 ADIEPWYENNSIK
-457 ELAQQLATVL
+457 EMLQQFATIL

-481 KRVLVP
+481 KRVMVP
-487 AGYTSGPG
+487 ASFSSGAG
-495 AMAADDI
+495 AMAGDEIDI
-502 DDADEKIEVQEGESL
+502 DDEKIEVQEGESL

-535 LDTANTYDDKVAII
+535 LDTANTYDDKVAVI

-559 VSSVFRN
+559 VSSVFKG
-566 MMSQNAKSDE
+566 MMGNDARDS
-576 DKG
+576 

>member
-1 MAEATTGNNLA
+1 MAEATAENNLV
-12 GLNQGTG
+12 GINQGTG
-19 IVSRISSSISN
+19 VISRISSAVSN
-30 VRKMTSDP
+30 VRKITSDP

-43 VPLIF
+43 VPLVF

-55 GLIVFFTM
+55 GIIVFFTM
-63 QKSDMT
+63 QKSEMT

-79 KANVIQTLKQ
+79 KSAVVQALKQ

-102 VIVPVKDYH
+102 VIVPLNDYH
-111 ESRMLLAGEG
+111 QSRMLLAAEG
-121 LPSSVPDGYDTLGDM
+121 LPASVPDGYQSLGDM

-153 EAELARSVNHISGI
+153 EAELSRSITFISGI

-180 VFAREIALPSASVFV
+180 VFARELALPSASVFI
-195 KLSNGRSLGRQQVQS
+195 KLANGRSLGRQQVQS

-216 SSVPNLPSENIT
+216 SSVPSLPSENIT
-228 VVDQFGELLSKP
+228 VIDQFGELLSKP
-240 SSDVASSAS
+240 SSDAGSTASD
-249 NEQMSQTMRLGEI
+249 EQMSQTMRLGEI
-262 YRSRIISLLTPIVGA
+262 YRSRVVSLLTPMVGA

-286 DMNFTKREITEESVD
+286 DMSFTKSEITEESVD
-301 PKGNA
+301 PTGNA

-329 SNAPPLAPDLKTKVP
+329 SNAPPLAPDLKTETP
-344 EGKDAGGSLK
+344 AAQGEANNLK

-373 TAQYGEIKKIKAAVI
+373 TAQYGQIKKIKAAVI
-388 IREKKIIT
+388 IREKKIIAPDGT
-396 PEGLVTFEKF
+396 ISFDKL
-406 SDEKLLEIKSLV
+406 SDEKILEIKSLV
-418 QEALGFDEV
+418 QEALGFDKV

-434 TSSPFVDILE
+434 TSSPFVDIME
-444 ADVVPWYENESIK
+444 VAAAPWYESDAVRD
-457 ELAQQLATVL
+457 LAQQLATVL

-487 AGYTSGPG
+487 SGYSTGMG
-495 AMAADDI
+495 AMSGDD
-502 DDADEKIEVQEGESL
+502 DEKDNEKIEVSEGESL

-527 KSAISAEM
+527 KSSISAEM
-535 LDTANTYDDKVAII
+535 LDTANTYDDKVAVI

-559 VSSVFRN
+559 VSSVFKR
-566 MMSQNAKSDE
+566 MMQNDN
-576 DKG
+576 

>member
-1 MAEATTGNNLA
+1 MAEVTTGNNLS
-12 GLNQGTG
+12 GLNQSTG
-19 IVSRISSSISN
+19 IVSRISTSISN
-30 VRKMTSDP
+30 VRKITSDP

-43 VPLIF
+43 IPLIF

-79 KANVIQTLKQ
+79 KASVMQTLKQ
-89 NGVDVSLNPSTGE
+89 NGIDVSLNPTTGE
-102 VIVPVKDYH
+102 VVVPVAEYH

-121 LPSSVPDGYDTLGDM
+121 LPSSVPNGYDTLGDM

-142 SVEAI
+142 SVEAV

-153 EAELARSVNHISGI
+153 EAELSRSINHISGVT
-167 SSARVHLAIPEKT
+167 SARVHLAIPEKT

-240 SSDVASSAS
+240 SGDSSTTASS
-249 NEQMSQTMRLGEI
+249 EQMSQTMRLGEI
-262 YRSRIISLLTPIVGA
+262 YRSRIISLLTPMVGA
-277 GNLKAEINV
+277 GNLKAEVNV

-329 SNAPPLAPDLKTKVP
+329 SNSPPLAPDLKQEVP
-344 EGKDAGGSLK
+344 ENKGVGANLK

-373 TAQYGEIKKIKAAVI
+373 TAQYGEVKKIKAAVI
-388 IREKKIIT
+388 IREMKSVS
-396 PEGLVTFEKF
+396 PEGVVSFEKF

-418 QEALGFDEV
+418 QEALGFDEA

-434 TSSPFVDILE
+434 TSSPFVDALE
-444 ADVVPWYENESIK
+444 EEIVPWYENESVK

-487 AGYTSGPG
+487 AGYTSGAG
-495 AMAADDI
+495 VMATDEE
-502 DDADEKIEVQEGESL
+502 DDADDKIEVQEGESL

-527 KSAISAEM
+527 KSSISAEM
-535 LDTANTYDDKVAII
+535 LDTANTYDDKVAVI

-559 VSSVFRN
+559 VSSVF
-566 MMSQNAKSDE
+566 KSMIEKDS
-576 DKG
+576 

>member
-12 GLNQGTG
+12 GLDQGTG
-19 IVSRISSSISN
+19 IMSRVSSTFSN
-30 VRKMTSDP
+30 VRRMSADP

-43 VPLIF
+43 VPLVF

-55 GLIVFFTM
+55 GIIVFFTM
-63 QKSDMT
+63 QKPDMT

-79 KANVIQTLKQ
+79 KSAVIQTLKQ

-102 VIVPVKDYH
+102 VIVPLDAYH
-111 ESRMLLAGEG
+111 QARMLLAAEG
-121 LPSSVPDGYDTLGDM
+121 LPASVPDGYQSLGDM

-153 EAELARSVNHISGI
+153 EAELARSVNFISGI

-180 VFAREIALPSASVFV
+180 VFARELALPSASVFV

-216 SSVPNLPSENIT
+216 SSVPNLPAENIT

-240 SSDVASSAS
+240 SSDVGSSVS

-262 YRSRIISLLTPIVGA
+262 YRSRVISLLTPMVGA

-286 DMNFTKREITEESVD
+286 DMNFTKSQTTTESVD

-315 ESANPEARGIPGAL
+315 ESANPEAKGIPGAL
-329 SNAPPLAPDLKTKVP
+329 SNAPPLAPDLKQTVP
-344 EGKDAGGSLK
+344 DAQNAGNNLK
-354 QRSQTSVKNYEVSR
+354 QRSQTSVKNYEVS
-368 KVETT
+368 KKIETT
-373 TAQYGEIKKIKAAVI
+373 TAQYGQISKIKAAVI
-388 IREKKIIT
+388 IREKKIIAEDGT
-396 PEGLVTFEKF
+396 GSFEKLT
-406 SDEKLLEIKSLV
+406 DKQLLEIKSLV
-418 QEALGFDEV
+418 QEALGFDKA

-434 TSSPFVDILE
+434 TSSPFVDIME
-444 ADVVPWYENESIK
+444 KEIAPWYESSAVK
-457 ELAQQLATVL
+457 DLAQQLATVL

-487 AGYTSGPG
+487 SGFAPG
-495 AMAADDI
+495 ASSIADI
-502 DDADEKIEVQEGESL
+502 DEDDNDKVEVSEGESL

-527 KSAISAEM
+527 KTAISAEM
-535 LDTANTYDDKVAII
+535 LDTANTYDDKVAVI

-559 VSSVFRN
+559 VSSVFKS
-566 MMSQNAKSDE
+566 MMEKDS
-576 DKG
+576 